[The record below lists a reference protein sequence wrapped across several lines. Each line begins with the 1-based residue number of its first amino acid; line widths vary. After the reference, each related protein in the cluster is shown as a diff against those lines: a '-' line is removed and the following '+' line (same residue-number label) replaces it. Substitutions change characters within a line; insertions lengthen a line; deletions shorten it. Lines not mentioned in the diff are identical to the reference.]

1 MEPNLARIAVRIITP
16 SAPADT
22 EVFTV
27 GTQRRFRHAMSPE
40 HKLFEAS
47 IARRQMPGTGLFS
60 ADRVSAGDGALV
72 VALRG
77 ELDLAAVEALRE
89 AMGAV
94 ADTAGVIL
102 DLERVT
108 FVDSSGLREL
118 LTAEAAC
125 QETGI
130 PLVIAAPPP
139 QLLRLL
145 DLTGT
150 RHVLRLVDERAAA
163 LRMLG
168 G

>member
-1 MEPNLARIAVRIITP
+1 
-16 SAPADT
+16 
-22 EVFTV
+22 
-27 GTQRRFRHAMSPE
+27 MSSD
-40 HKLFEAS
+40 HKLFEVS
-47 IARRQMPGTGLFS
+47 IARPMPGIGLFS

-72 VALRG
+72 VALQG

-89 AMGAV
+89 AIGAV

-118 LTAEAAC
+118 LAAEAAC
-125 QETGI
+125 QESGI
-130 PLVIAAPPP
+130 GLVIAAAPP

-150 RHVLRLVDERAAA
+150 RDTLRLVDERAAA
-163 LRMLG
+163 LRELAG
-168 G
+168 